1 MAHIS
6 IPHSPTHIISVDAE
20 AAYLHGDIFAV
31 GAALISVPERRV
43 VSTFAAR
50 VSRNSPDW
58 ARVQG
63 RATPFVIENV
73 IPAVDAASWDL
84 ETSDTRGML
93 SAFMYWWLCNKSS
106 PDRVNPRVLHAFAE
120 QVYTG
125 DADGGVRRISNLF
138 AYYRQIGD
146 RLRQRDRFVPMTV
159 ADHGHPIEHTL
170 FAAPI
175 RAWCKDS
182 NALVDG
188 IDLCGPNP
196 LHEIATLRSSVA
208 LATRWPAET
217 FAKAQLADLPSW
229 GLNVPEK
236 SLVVHNPLVDATLS
250 GAHAVQLVDAL
261 HNVSQN
267 ARVFVVQ
274 ILGAVGM
281 LADAQPENRKYYL
294 GKIAAAQWL
303 SQQWGVDVSK
313 YIPSRVA
320 EELRG
325 FVSTMQPMSSTDLSK
340 AAKER
345 SGDPCK

>member
-58 ARVQG
+58 ARVQS

-84 ETSDTRGML
+84 ETSDVRGML
-93 SAFMYWWLCNKSS
+93 GAFMHWWLCFKSKN
-106 PDRVNPRVLHAFAE
+106 DRVHDSVLAE
-120 QVYTG
+120 FGDTVHTN
-125 DADGGVRRISNLF
+125 DADGGADRVSRLF
-138 AYYRQIGD
+138 GYYERLGD
-146 RLRQRDRFVPMTV
+146 RLRAQDRFVPMTV

-175 RAWCKDS
+175 RAWCKES
-182 NALVDG
+182 NAIVDG

-208 LATRWPAET
+208 LVTKWPAEKL
-217 FAKAQLADLPSW
+217 AKDTISDLPKW
-229 GLNVPEK
+229 GLWLPEHAF
-236 SLVVHNPLVDATLS
+236 VAHNPLVDATLS

-261 HNVSQN
+261 HNFSQN
-267 ARVFVVQ
+267 TRVFTAQ
-274 ILGAVGM
+274 ILAAVGM

-303 SQQWGVDVSK
+303 SQQWGVDVSE
-313 YIPSRVA
+313 YIPSGVA

-325 FVSTMQPMSSTDLSK
+325 FVSTMQPMSSIDLSR

-345 SGDPCK
+345 RGDPCK